1 MKRLLFL
8 TLSTLCAASFAQ
20 LPDYVPSNGLL
31 GWWPFAGDAQDQ
43 SGNGHDGVVD
53 RQAYPKNFGFSI
65 PDASGLKS
73 TDGHRMHECLRF
85 FTLLLDL
92 LEVTGIG
99 VRRLFGRSRLVS
111 LPKEFWILYFSSW
124 VGMF

>member
-8 TLSTLCAASFAQ
+8 TLSTHVRRLSPQ

-53 RQAYPKNFGFSI
+53 RQ
-65 PDASGLKS
+65 D
-73 TDGHRMHECLRF
+73 
-85 FTLLLDL
+85 
-92 LEVTGIG
+92 
-99 VRRLFGRSRLVS
+99 
-111 LPKEFWILYFSSW
+111 LPKEFWILYRAHKRHRMNRFFTLFLAALSQTAVRSLEVKTYFSSCI
-124 VGMF
+124 

>member
-53 RQAYPKNFGFSI
+53 GA
-65 PDASGLKS
+65 DT
-73 TDGHRMHECLRF
+73 TDGNANGIF
-85 FTLLLDL
+85 F
-92 LEVTGIG
+92 
-99 VRRLFGRSRLVS
+99 
-111 LPKEFWILYFSSW
+111 
-124 VGMF
+124 